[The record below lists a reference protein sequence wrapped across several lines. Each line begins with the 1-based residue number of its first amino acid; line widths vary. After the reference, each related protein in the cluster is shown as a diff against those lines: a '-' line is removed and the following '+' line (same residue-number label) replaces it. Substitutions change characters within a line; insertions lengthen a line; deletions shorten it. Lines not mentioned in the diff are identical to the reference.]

1 MKIALACLTFVVSAA
16 LVAGERAA
24 AADTTATSSIAQL
37 MVLEPGDKNYKNFHG
52 AIWLEYDKAS
62 YNYRWGGLQCKGR
75 ELSESSI
82 QLLFASFRSEYQVTL
97 EYEVSE
103 HKNKTYRC
111 ITGFSVSKS

>member
-1 MKIALACLTFVVSAA
+1 MKLALAFAVAA
-16 LVAGERAA
+16 GLLAGARPA
-24 AADTTATSSIAQL
+24 AADSTATSSIAQI

-52 AIWLEYDKAS
+52 AIWLDYDKAT

-82 QLLFASFRSEYQVTL
+82 QLLFASFKSEYLVTL
-97 EYEVSE
+97 EYAVNDY
-103 HKNKTYRC
+103 KNKSYRC